1 MLSVSNK
8 LDLAAACVPVYLPD
22 DTNKG
27 VFVGSLIFALRPTP
41 VDEFLSTNWWLLP
54 SVFALAIIAIAPL
67 VLVARCLRM
76 RQKERKRAEDMSGS
90 RAGNTAINVLREL
103 RGEQRLASSSG
114 ASSDVGIGADFGAST
129 LNMGNAMEDLGL
141 GRPKSLRALGA
152 LPPPTPR
159 TTNAPKALKMRL
171 RILKTMQKSNG
182 GGEDKLTDTSVSLKG
197 RLIAS
202 LVSLVV
208 FSITMS
214 YVVSDQNFD
223 NQVIEVGACT
233 MHVHNLQSKFMV
245 SEFAFVPRQMLKLA
259 MAAKLRTRYLRS
271 FDNATTLGEARR
283 FDRLLTG
290 IYRSYEPHDMFTVTD
305 LFTAFDTG
313 RHGAFVGASRKD
325 LMCRVAT
332 AKGRTCPLEIKAVD
346 PLDFYEEVNLVDAF
360 NGGHQRMS
368 LPIEPLPNQTQANV
382 MMWQR
387 QDMAGLRAATPTPL
401 SYGTIRP
408 ERFDPRAE
416 SWYVKAETA
425 WVNGGAGGGGGLTPA
440 SLSMS
445 MVPVPFYDAI
455 TVLPSGDL
463 AVPMVQGFQY
473 ATTVN
478 TSATH
483 GGKDHRFGIF
493 GVMVG
498 LERMAQSLQ
507 ESLNAD
513 AGVAFV
519 VDSVGTLVASS
530 KGRAVQ
536 RDYSIP
542 AAPFVRVRAEDSDE
556 QEIRLIFRSLKRRLG
571 ALNTRGAW
579 YNTAGRNASSI
590 PIDIEQLTTGAN
602 KTRSMF
608 LVTITEAGEGLP
620 WLLVTALKNGGTTGA
635 FNSTFRV
642 DSTVALLVAL
652 VVIVV
657 AVVIAL
663 VGFERFIREIHDAEK
678 EHAKAVSMSFRSF
691 VELDPDR

>member
-76 RQKERKRAEDMSGS
+76 RQKERKRADMAGS
-90 RAGNTAINVLREL
+90 SQAGNTAINVLRDL
-103 RGEQRLASSSG
+103 RGEQRLESMSG

-129 LNMGNAMEDLGL
+129 LNMGHAMEDLGL
-141 GRPKSLRALGA
+141 GRPESLRALGP

-159 TTNAPKALKMRL
+159 TANAPKALKMRL
-171 RILKTMQKSNG
+171 RILKTMEKSNG

-214 YVVSDQNFD
+214 YVISDQNFD

-233 MHVHNLQSKFMV
+233 MHVNNLQSKFMV

-271 FDNATTLGEARR
+271 FDNATTLGEVRR

-290 IYRSYEPHDMFTVTD
+290 IYRSYEPHDMFSVTD
-305 LFTAFDTG
+305 LFTGFDTG

-332 AKGRTCPLEIKAVD
+332 AKGRTCSLEIKAVD
-346 PLDFYEEVNLVDAF
+346 ALDFYEEVNLVDAF

-368 LPIEPLPNQTQANV
+368 LPIEPLPNQTQANA

-387 QDMAGLRAATPTPL
+387 QNMVGLRAATPTPL
-401 SYGTIRP
+401 SYSTIRP

-416 SWYVKAETA
+416 SWFVKAETA

-455 TVLPSGDL
+455 AVLPSGDL

-473 ATTVN
+473 ATTMN
-478 TSATH
+478 TSATS
-483 GGKDHRFGIF
+483 GGKDHRFGVF

-513 AGVAFV
+513 AGVVFI

-579 YNTAGRNASSI
+579 YNTAGKNASSI

-663 VGFERFIREIHDAEK
+663 VGFERFLREIHDAEK